1 VFDIF
6 VSVKEN
12 NMSEFTQASRLWTG
26 GLGLHIG
33 QNPAK
38 TFSFSGSV
46 PAVLGFYR
54 KDGHPLTEE
63 DIRGIAQFGAGLCR
77 KTIGTKTWNTREDAI
92 IEAEL
97 LGFTVVN
104 K

>member
-1 VFDIF
+1 
-6 VSVKEN
+6 
-12 NMSEFTQASRLWTG
+12 MTEFTQASRLWQG

-38 TFSFSGSV
+38 TFSFSGNV

-54 KDGHPLTEE
+54 KDGQPLT
-63 DIRGIAQFGAGLCR
+63 DDGIRGIAQFGAGLYR
-77 KTIGTKTWNTREDAI
+77 KTIGTKTWTARADAI
-92 IEAEL
+92 IEAES